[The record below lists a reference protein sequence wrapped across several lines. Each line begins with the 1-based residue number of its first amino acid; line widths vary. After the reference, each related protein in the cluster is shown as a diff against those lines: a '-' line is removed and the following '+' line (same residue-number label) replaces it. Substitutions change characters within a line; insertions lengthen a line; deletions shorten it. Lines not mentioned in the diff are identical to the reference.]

1 MGIAY
6 RLTPELRERL
16 KEPIGTLIQGSFI
29 DTMNRF
35 RQMMEREKPPRIV
48 AVGDTVTRNLTKS
61 RMPPQLSIVDNKCM
75 RKSTQ
80 PVDLATDRTVHVENP
95 QATITEE
102 AIKAIQDSLR
112 SSGSVKIV
120 VDGEED
126 LLTLIAVMYAPE
138 NSFVLYGQPYEG
150 IVVVKVT
157 PEKRA
162 KIAEILK
169 AMEDARKAK

>member
-1 MGIAY
+1 
-6 RLTPELRERL
+6 
-16 KEPIGTLIQGSFI
+16 
-29 DTMNRF
+29 MNRF
-35 RQMMEREKPPRIV
+35 RQMMEREKPPRII

-61 RMPPQLSIVDNKCM
+61 RMSPQLSIVDNKCM